1 MKSIPP
7 LNITFNATQPNWPSH
22 AISRVETSAT
32 QRKASMAIKNCS
44 NGKLADSCT
53 TALALSLSLA
63 LILACLSERKAGQL
77 TSPISRYQI
86 VPTHLKTPSYF
97 GLMIPLRAMH
107 SRQLSLTLPM
117 FRETTLRG
125 YLTRPSLID
134 LSYRR
139 QYAGP
144 TFSLSK
150 SPGTWK
156 CTTSRSQS
164 MECHTPAYDFQL
176 DSGLADEASLKGRYL
191 PAWLGRKK
199 QRGNLLEAG

>member
-1 MKSIPP
+1 MESIPP

-77 TSPISRYQI
+77 TSAISRYQI
-86 VPTHLKTPSYF
+86 VPTYLRTPSYF
-97 GLMIPLRAMH
+97 GLTIPLRAMR
-107 SRQLSLTLPM
+107 SRQLSLTLLI

-125 YLTRPSLID
+125 FLTRPSLID

-139 QYAGP
+139 DSTPVQL
-144 TFSLSK
+144 FLSLDVRV
-150 SPGTWK
+150 PGNPARNQWSAILLH
-156 CTTSRSQS
+156 TTYGWMQVLL
-164 MECHTPAYDFQL
+164 T
-176 DSGLADEASLKGRYL
+176 SLR
-191 PAWLGRKK
+191 
-199 QRGNLLEAG
+199 

>member
-1 MKSIPP
+1 MESIPP

-32 QRKASMAIKNCS
+32 QRQASMAIKNCS

-77 TSPISRYQI
+77 TSAISRYQI
-86 VPTHLKTPSYF
+86 VPTYLRTPSYF
-97 GLMIPLRAMH
+97 GLMIPLRAMR
-107 SRQLSLTLPM
+107 SRQLSLTLLI

-125 YLTRPSLID
+125 FLTRPSLID

-144 TFSLSK
+144 IISLPRC
-150 SPGTWK
+150 PGTWNPARNQWSAILLH
-156 CTTSRSQS
+156 TTYGWMQVLL
-164 MECHTPAYDFQL
+164 T
-176 DSGLADEASLKGRYL
+176 SLR
-191 PAWLGRKK
+191 
-199 QRGNLLEAG
+199 